1 MGDEDD
7 PSKVGDGVKG
17 DCVVE
22 LYGDVA
28 MEVTGEMDGD
38 KEGARDPP
46 GGSAILAV
54 TTTMSFW
61 PFLHQPA
68 SPLMK

>member
-1 MGDEDD
+1 
-7 PSKVGDGVKG
+7 
-17 DCVVE
+17 
-22 LYGDVA
+22 
-28 MEVTGEMDGD
+28 MEVSGEMDGD
-38 KEGARDPP
+38 KEGARDRP